1 MVSSRKPKEP
11 TIVVRTIGET
21 IDEIFAMRE
30 LKRAAAAEEKKHG
43 EAIALLEI
51 ELLALLDA
59 QKTDAGR
66 GKFASVTI
74 SEVSTGN
81 VLDWEE
87 VWPWMSRTKQW
98 QLVQKRISDPS
109 YRELRKMGKVIPG
122 IQDFTKRNVNVR
134 VLPSP

>member
-1 MVSSRKPKEP
+1 MVSSRK
-11 TIVVRTIGET
+11 TAVVVRTIGET

-51 ELLALLDA
+51 ELLAMLDA

-66 GKFASVTI
+66 GKYASVSV
-74 SEVSTGN
+74 SEVHTGKPK
-81 VLDWEE
+81 DWELI
-87 VWPWMSRTKQW
+87 WPWIAKTKQW

-109 YRELRKMGKVIPG
+109 YRELRGMGKVIPG
-122 IQDFTKRNVNVR
+122 VEDFTQRNVNVR
-134 VLPSP
+134 VIPS